1 MENEFIACFI
11 VHNNR
16 EWQWRLARVLTRKL
30 ILQQP
35 YRRSCNCKC
44 QLRPDAFRGIQRINR
59 RVPTVA
65 NSQLSNNQC

>member
-11 VHNNR
+11 AHNNR
-16 EWQWRLARVLTRKL
+16 ECWQRRLGTRVLTRKL

-35 YRRSCNCKC
+35 YRHSCNCKC

-59 RVPTVA
+59 RVPNRRKFATFE
-65 NSQLSNNQC
+65 